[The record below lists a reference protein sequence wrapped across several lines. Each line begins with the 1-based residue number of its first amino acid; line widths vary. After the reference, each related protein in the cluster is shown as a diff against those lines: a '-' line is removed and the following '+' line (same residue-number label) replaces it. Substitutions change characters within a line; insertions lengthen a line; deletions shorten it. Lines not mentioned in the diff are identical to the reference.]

1 MATREDKEEKM
12 EYFLQL
18 FGDHSI
24 SWAVAVIGALI
35 FLYLCYKKVESYFSD
50 KAIREKNKDER
61 IQDVIDQA
69 KKYPAWHQQ
78 SVEIQQ
84 KFTDAIDG
92 LRDSQKETIERIRSL
107 EEEMQRR
114 ERNKLRDRILRSYRY
129 YTSIEKNPSKAWSE
143 MEAEAFWK
151 IFKDYEELKG
161 NGYVHTEVQPAMNEL
176 EVIPMHETARI
187 TELMQGR
194 K

>member
-1 MATREDKEEKM
+1 
-12 EYFLQL
+12 
-18 FGDHSI
+18 
-24 SWAVAVIGALI
+24 
-35 FLYLCYKKVESYFSD
+35 
-50 KAIREKNKDER
+50 
-61 IQDVIDQA
+61 
-69 KKYPAWHQQ
+69 
-78 SVEIQQ
+78 
-84 KFTDAIDG
+84 
-92 LRDSQKETIERIRSL
+92 
-107 EEEMQRR
+107 
-114 ERNKLRDRILRSYRY
+114 
-129 YTSIEKNPSKAWSE
+129 